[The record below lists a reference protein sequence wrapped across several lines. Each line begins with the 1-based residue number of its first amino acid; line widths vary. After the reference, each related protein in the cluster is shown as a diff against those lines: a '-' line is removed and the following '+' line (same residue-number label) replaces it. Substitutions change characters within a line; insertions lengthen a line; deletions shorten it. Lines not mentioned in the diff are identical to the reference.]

1 MSPQAPTGDP
11 GLAALLLVCS
21 RVLVQAAFYPHGGG
35 FQHDGGG
42 NGFGGSEFGGN
53 GYGGNGNGCNV
64 AFGVF
69 QGKKKN
75 QKQVGLRAFLFG
87 AVT

>member
-11 GLAALLLVCS
+11 GLAALLLFCS

-53 GYGGNGNGCNV
+53 GHGGNGYGGNG
-64 AFGVF
+64 FGGF

-75 QKQVGLRAFLFG
+75 HKQVGLRAFLFG

>member
-1 MSPQAPTGDP
+1 M
-11 GLAALLLVCS
+11 
-21 RVLVQAAFYPHGGG
+21 LVQAAFYPQGGG

-42 NGFGGSEFGGN
+42 NGFVGNEFGGN
-53 GYGGNGNGCNV
+53 GYGGNGYGGNG
-64 AFGVF
+64 FGGF

-75 QKQVGLRAFLFG
+75 HKQVGLRAFLFG

>member
-1 MSPQAPTGDP
+1 M
-11 GLAALLLVCS
+11 
-21 RVLVQAAFYPHGGG
+21 LVQAAFYPHGGG

-53 GYGGNGNGCNV
+53 GYGGNG
-64 AFGVF
+64 FGGF

>member
-1 MSPQAPTGDP
+1 M
-11 GLAALLLVCS
+11 
-21 RVLVQAAFYPHGGG
+21 LVQAAFYPQGGG

-42 NGFGGSEFGGN
+42 NGFVGNEFGGN
-53 GYGGNGNGCNV
+53 GYGGNGYGGNGNGGNGYGGNG
-64 AFGVF
+64 FGGF

-75 QKQVGLRAFLFG
+75 HKQVGLRAFLFG

>member
-53 GYGGNGNGCNV
+53 GYGGNG
-64 AFGVF
+64 F
-69 QGKKKN
+69 GKKKN